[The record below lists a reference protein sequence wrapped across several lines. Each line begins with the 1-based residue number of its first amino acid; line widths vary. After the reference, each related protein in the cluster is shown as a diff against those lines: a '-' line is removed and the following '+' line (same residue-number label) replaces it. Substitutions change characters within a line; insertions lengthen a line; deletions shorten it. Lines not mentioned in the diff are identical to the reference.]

1 MMTVDET
8 RPIAPALA
16 ASIEAVLRPRLAL
29 YGLTTVQIVP
39 GFDHD
44 GDPAIFV
51 DAGYTLT
58 QTPVDANVL
67 LALIGEVRDLLA
79 AHGEHRYP
87 YIRHHFADDQP
98 VRRVS

>member
-1 MMTVDET
+1 MTVDET
-8 RPIAPALA
+8 RPLAPELA
-16 ASIEAVLRPRLAL
+16 ASIEAVLRPRLAP

-51 DAGYTLT
+51 DAEYALT

-79 AHGEHRYP
+79 AHGEYRYP
-87 YIRHHFADDQP
+87 YIRHRFADEQP